1 MSAPKPSS
9 HVATGSSRSRIF
21 RACCTMRPAVLMIK
35 KRSRFGRARNNSAG
49 NAIRFSAVS
58 TLCAIA
64 ASLNQVVLAP
74 KYLLG
79 ITPPASSFFILK
91 SYP

>member
-1 MSAPKPSS
+1 
-9 HVATGSSRSRIF
+9 
-21 RACCTMRPAVLMIK
+21 MRPAVLMIK